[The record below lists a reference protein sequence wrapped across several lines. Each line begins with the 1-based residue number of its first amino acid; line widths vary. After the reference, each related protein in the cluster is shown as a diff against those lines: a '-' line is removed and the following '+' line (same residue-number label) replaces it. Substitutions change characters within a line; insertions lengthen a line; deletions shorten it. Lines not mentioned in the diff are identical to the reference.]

1 MQTGMNK
8 IIENAMRKRETA
20 MTGSFVQGL
29 DIVEGDIV
37 QIKAG
42 GHNAGRVGI
51 VTGITFYK
59 KFKDLRFNVMFSDN
73 EAAMFSGDRLVLVRS
88 HSTGNGIK

>member
-1 MQTGMNK
+1 MNK
-8 IIENAMRKRETA
+8 LIENAMRTRETA
-20 MTGSFVQGL
+20 AACSFKPGL
-29 DIVEGDIV
+29 DILEGDIV

-42 GHNAGRVGI
+42 GHDAGRIGI
-51 VTGITFYK
+51 VTGITYYK
-59 KFKDLRFNVMFSDN
+59 RFKDLRFNVMFSDN

>member
-1 MQTGMNK
+1 MNK
-8 IIENAMRKRETA
+8 LIENVMRTRETA
-20 MTGSFVQGL
+20 AATGSFKPGL
-29 DIVEGDIV
+29 DILEGDIV
-37 QIKAG
+37 QVKAG

-73 EAAMFSGDRLVLVRS
+73 EAAMFSGDRLMLVRS
-88 HSTGNGIK
+88 HDRSE

>member
-1 MQTGMNK
+1 MNK
-8 IIENAMRKRETA
+8 HIENVMRTRETA
-20 MTGSFVQGL
+20 AATGSFKSGL
-29 DIVEGDIV
+29 DILEGDIV
-37 QIKAG
+37 QVKAG
-42 GHNAGRVGI
+42 GHNAGRIGI

-88 HSTGNGIK
+88 HSTGDGIK

>member
-1 MQTGMNK
+1 MNK
-8 IIENAMRKRETA
+8 CIETVMLTRETA
-20 MTGSFVQGL
+20 AATGSFKPGL
-29 DIVEGDIV
+29 DILEGDIV

-42 GHNAGRVGI
+42 GHNAGRIGI

>member
-1 MQTGMNK
+1 MNKYIENVMQT
-8 IIENAMRKRETA
+8 RETA
-20 MTGSFVQGL
+20 AVSGSFKHGL
-29 DIVEGDIV
+29 DILEGDIV

-88 HSTGNGIK
+88 HSTGDGIK

>member
-1 MQTGMNK
+1 MNK
-8 IIENAMRKRETA
+8 YIEDAMRTRETA
-20 MTGSFVQGL
+20 AVSSSFKPGL
-29 DIVEGDIV
+29 DILEGDIV

>member
-1 MQTGMNK
+1 MNK
-8 IIENAMRKRETA
+8 HIENAMQTRETTA
-20 MTGSFVQGL
+20 ASGGFKPGL
-29 DIVEGDIV
+29 DILEGDIV

-88 HSTGNGIK
+88 HSTGDGIK

>member
-1 MQTGMNK
+1 MNKYIENVMQT
-8 IIENAMRKRETA
+8 RETA
-20 MTGSFVQGL
+20 AATGSFKHGL
-29 DIVEGDIV
+29 DILEGDIV

-59 KFKDLRFNVMFSDN
+59 KFKDLRFNVVFSDN
-73 EAAMFSGDRLVLVRS
+73 DAAMFPGDRLVLVRS